1 MKSMILWM
9 GFPVMV
15 LLLFFDTPKLLF
27 AVPAYIVAWIFLKD

>member
-1 MKSMILWM
+1 MKTMILWM

-27 AVPAYIVAWIFLKD
+27 AGN